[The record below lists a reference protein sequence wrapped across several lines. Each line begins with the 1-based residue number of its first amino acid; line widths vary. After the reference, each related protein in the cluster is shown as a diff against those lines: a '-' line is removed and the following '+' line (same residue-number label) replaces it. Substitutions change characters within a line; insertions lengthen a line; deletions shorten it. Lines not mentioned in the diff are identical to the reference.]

1 MSEDRLEKAIEAM
14 KNETVDPEKLEIV
27 QARVRQKLEEEQ
39 VTSVCGE
46 FRTDFQAY
54 LQGSLSA
61 NRSLLLEDHLG
72 RCPNCRA
79 HLAQLK
85 GDRKVAAMPERRAS
99 RWPRRAAWLAAAAM
113 ILCALYLGRDSIYG
127 FLASHGPV
135 ATLDSVDGQIFLV
148 SGGALKP
155 GDSISPNDI
164 VRTSPGTHAR
174 LRLKDGSLVDINE
187 STELSIRS
195 ALSGR
200 SIQLKRGD
208 IIVQA
213 AKQRLGRH
221 LQVQTRDSLTSVKGT
236 VFAVSSGISGSLVSV
251 VEGSVAVTYSGTDV
265 LLSPGEQTATNPI
278 LESSVQQA
286 VSWSPDADTYIGML
300 ATMVQVEKRIAE
312 LPLPQLRTQSLL
324 IQYMPPNMIVYGAV
338 ANIGDSLNQATAI
351 LEQQAMENADFS
363 QWWDFVNSQG
373 LKVLID
379 RIQTIT
385 PNLGN
390 EIVFGI
396 ASAFPGAAE
405 KFPVIL
411 AEVKP
416 GMQLQLEDA
425 IQMLGNDTDPVPI
438 PYYLDDTLLLVSNT
452 QQNLDWLQANLGQGA
467 DSPFASAIAARYS
480 DGVGWLLGIDMQSI
494 LSMGGDVPDFV
505 QAHMVKHL
513 FFDQRTPLGVPENEM
528 VVTFTG
534 PRMGLS
540 SLIADTG
547 SGGAAEYISGDAL
560 AAGYITT
567 REPQQLFD
575 ELTAQIARFN
585 PAILDNLDQAESRI
599 GIDFSNDLARALGTE
614 SAFSLESIST
624 AGPAWT
630 MAILVN
636 DASALEESI
645 LRLIDVCNMEL
656 ENAGR
661 TNRILYSQEG
671 IDGRTWTTVQSTEQ
685 PFQVTWTVDRGYL
698 VASSDRATALRAI
711 ATRDGGLPLI
721 YSSAFQQQLPSSTG
735 LHPSGFLWLN
745 TQGAFQNL
753 AILVPDSAI
762 RELIME
768 RDPILVVFDAATE
781 QIRVVSR
788 TRLSS
793 VIMDLMLFQG
803 LGKSLAD
810 QQQTTM

>member
-1 MSEDRLEKAIEAM
+1 
-14 KNETVDPEKLEIV
+14 
-27 QARVRQKLEEEQ
+27 
-39 VTSVCGE
+39 
-46 FRTDFQAY
+46 
-54 LQGSLSA
+54 
-61 NRSLLLEDHLG
+61 
-72 RCPNCRA
+72 
-79 HLAQLK
+79 
-85 GDRKVAAMPERRAS
+85 
-99 RWPRRAAWLAAAAM
+99 
-113 ILCALYLGRDSIYG
+113 
-127 FLASHGPV
+127 
-135 ATLDSVDGQIFLV
+135 
-148 SGGALKP
+148 
-155 GDSISPNDI
+155 
-164 VRTSPGTHAR
+164 
-174 LRLKDGSLVDINE
+174 
-187 STELSIRS
+187 
-195 ALSGR
+195 
-200 SIQLKRGD
+200 
-208 IIVQA
+208 
-213 AKQRLGRH
+213 
-221 LQVQTRDSLTSVKGT
+221 
-236 VFAVSSGISGSLVSV
+236 
-251 VEGSVAVTYSGTDV
+251 
-265 LLSPGEQTATNPI
+265 
-278 LESSVQQA
+278 
-286 VSWSPDADTYIGML
+286 
-300 ATMVQVEKRIAE
+300 
-312 LPLPQLRTQSLL
+312 
-324 IQYMPPNMIVYGAV
+324 
-338 ANIGDSLNQATAI
+338 
-351 LEQQAMENADFS
+351 
-363 QWWDFVNSQG
+363 
-373 LKVLID
+373 
-379 RIQTIT
+379 
-385 PNLGN
+385 
-390 EIVFGI
+390 
-396 ASAFPGAAE
+396 
-405 KFPVIL
+405 
-411 AEVKP
+411 
-416 GMQLQLEDA
+416 
-425 IQMLGNDTDPVPI
+425 
-438 PYYLDDTLLLVSNT
+438 
-452 QQNLDWLQANLGQGA
+452 
-467 DSPFASAIAARYS
+467 
-480 DGVGWLLGIDMQSI
+480 
-494 LSMGGDVPDFV
+494 
-505 QAHMVKHL
+505 
-513 FFDQRTPLGVPENEM
+513 
-528 VVTFTG
+528 
-534 PRMGLS
+534 MGLS

-685 PFQVTWTVDRGYL
+685 PFQVTWTFDRGYL